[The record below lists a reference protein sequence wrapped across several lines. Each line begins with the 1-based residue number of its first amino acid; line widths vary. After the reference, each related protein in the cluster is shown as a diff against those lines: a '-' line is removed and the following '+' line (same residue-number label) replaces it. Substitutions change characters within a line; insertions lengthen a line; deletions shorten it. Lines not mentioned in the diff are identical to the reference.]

1 MQNLVGGGVGANKV
15 HYGRY
20 ASGVWRIVGHV
31 AHTQAPGTWE
41 VNTVFSF
48 NLACGKLPTFPFNP
62 LDPKIKIWIL
72 IRCSLVISYRSSGEK
87 LIK

>member
-1 MQNLVGGGVGANKV
+1 MQNLVGGGGRGGANKV

-20 ASGVWRIVGHV
+20 ASGVWRIVGYV

-72 IRCSLVISYRSSGEK
+72 IRCP
-87 LIK
+87 